1 MNRALSTLLL
11 ACALAGSAPASAETP
26 EELAFGFGQFTGA
39 ATFCKMPKDQ
49 VSQLADTMLTG
60 SGIDTG
66 GPSPAMTRFKEGV
79 ADGVRSMSA
88 PDAATCAE
96 VKSAF
101 DEAYAKLK

>member
-1 MNRALSTLLL
+1 MNRALTTLLL
-11 ACALAGSAPASAETP
+11 AGTLVGSLPASAETP

-49 VSQLADTMLTG
+49 VSQVAKALLTA
-60 SGIDTG
+60 SGIDAS
-66 GPSPAMTRFKEGV
+66 GPSPAMTRFTEGV

-88 PDAATCAE
+88 PDAAPCTD

-101 DEAYAKLK
+101 DEAYSKVQ